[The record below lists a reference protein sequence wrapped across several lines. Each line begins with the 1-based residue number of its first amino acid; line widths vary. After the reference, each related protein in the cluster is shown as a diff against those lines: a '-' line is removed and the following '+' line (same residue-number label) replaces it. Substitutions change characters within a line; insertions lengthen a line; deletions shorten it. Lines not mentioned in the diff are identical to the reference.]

1 MTRRSAS
8 GTHSRISA
16 MVPPMASCSF
26 HAGTMMSTRLPDMA
40 AILSRLLPSPSRQ
53 EGQVP
58 VGHDTVGAPRR
69 TRLAAVPW
77 HVVAPVVLYLL
88 VSLAG
93 VTQSSIGAA
102 ELRVDPADPSGV
114 MLGEARS
121 SRADEF
127 LTASPLALGV
137 TATGDTEDHN
147 PLTASQAYL
156 NGLPTGPATSLLFLD
171 GSALRLGPWLPDSV
185 LFSAKYW
192 LGTLLLLLA
201 APAWFRALTG
211 SRWIGWF
218 AAALILFSPAN
229 AWWSGSHANLL
240 GFTLA
245 GAVALQRASR
255 GVETGRWWQAAAWTV
270 AGAWLLVRTP
280 LFYPPWA
287 VVIVPIVLLGTVAAL
302 IAASPARR
310 RTIAAVAGVGLLT
323 LVFLAAIFL
332 ENRDAIAATSG
343 TVYPG
348 ARVLSGSANAL
359 QSLFGAT
366 NLAILADGVEVLGSN
381 SSEISSG
388 FAVALLLAVLL
399 LARGVTWRVP
409 GQRWAVVS
417 MLALTGFWVLWSTV
431 DFGTVGSRIPLLNQ
445 VPSARSTQ
453 VLGHLGVLLLCLVLP
468 AARRRGAVSWSLL
481 AAGTTA
487 ALAAYAGSLLRL
499 QTIPALTVGAIW
511 LAALGLAVTV
521 FALTFRPR
529 HPAGYV
535 LGGVLAFSLVWQVNP
550 VIVGLGDLRGT
561 EVAREMEQAGEAARA
576 DGGVWASDHYSVDA
590 LMMATG
596 VPAFSGRQMSG
607 PDPEV
612 WGRLDP
618 GREHEDMWNRGGSYI
633 WFSWSG
639 RKELEWTNPT
649 PDVIHVA
656 GSPCVVAARLP
667 RLTTVVAKRELDL
680 DCLQPERSF
689 DWGGETRWVYS
700 VEGRA
705 GR

>member
-1 MTRRSAS
+1 M
-8 GTHSRISA
+8 G
-16 MVPPMASCSF
+16 
-26 HAGTMMSTRLPDMA
+26 HA
-40 AILSRLLPSPSRQ
+40 
-53 EGQVP
+53 
-58 VGHDTVGAPRR
+58 TVGAPRR
-69 TRLAAVPW
+69 TRLASLPW

-93 VTQSSIGAA
+93 VSQSSIGAP

-114 MLGEARS
+114 MLGEARATRS
-121 SRADEF
+121 DEF
-127 LTASPLALGV
+127 LTATPLVLGV
-137 TATGDTEDHN
+137 QATGRTEDHN

-156 NGLPTGPATSLLFLD
+156 NGLPTGPATSLIFLD
-171 GSALRLGPWLPDSV
+171 GSMLRLGPWLPDSV

-192 LGTLLLLLA
+192 FGTLLLLLA
-201 APAWFRALTG
+201 APVWFRSLTG

-218 AAALILFSPAN
+218 AATLILLSPAN
-229 AWWSGSHANLL
+229 VWWSSSHGNLL

-255 GVETGRWWQAAAWTV
+255 GVETGRWWQAGVWALAA
-270 AGAWLLVRTP
+270 AWLLVRTP

-287 VVIVPIVLLGTVAAL
+287 VVVVPVVLVGTVAAL
-302 IAASPARR
+302 LAASPARR
-310 RTIAAVAGVGLLT
+310 RTLAAVAGVGVLT
-323 LVFLAAIFL
+323 VVFLAAVLL
-332 ENRDAIAATSG
+332 ENREAIAATSG

-348 ARVLSGSANAL
+348 ARALSGSANAL

-366 NLAILADGVEVLGSN
+366 NLAVLADGAEVLGSN
-381 SSEISSG
+381 ASEISSG
-388 FAVALLLAVLL
+388 YAIALVLSVLL
-399 LARGVTWRVP
+399 LARGVVWRVP

-417 MLALTGFWVLWSTV
+417 MGCLTGFWVLWSTV
-431 DFGTVGSRIPLLNQ
+431 DFATFGSSIPLLNQ

-453 VLGHLGVLLLCLVLP
+453 VLGHLGVLLLCLLLP
-468 AARRRGAVSWSLL
+468 AARSRGAASWSLM

-499 QTIPALTVGAIW
+499 QTIPALSVGAIW
-511 LAALGLAVTV
+511 LSALALAVTV
-521 FALTFRPR
+521 FVLTYRPR
-529 HPAGYV
+529 HAAGYV
-535 LGGVLAFSLVWQVNP
+535 LGGALAFSPVWDVNP
-550 VIVGLGDLRGT
+550 VLVGLGDLRGT
-561 EVAREMEQAGEAARA
+561 EVAQQMEQDGDASRA

-618 GREHEDMWNRGGSYI
+618 GREHEDVWNRGGSYI

-639 RKELEWTNPT
+639 REELEWTNPT

-656 GSPCVVAARLP
+656 GSPCVVAERLP
-667 RLTTVVAKRELDL
+667 RLTTIVAKRELDL
-680 DCLQPERSF
+680 DCLRPERTF
-689 DWGGETRWVYS
+689 DWGGEPRWVYS
-700 VEGRA
+700 VEEQA